1 MCGASEDGYDTPAE
15 GNAEAHPTIFA
26 VAGRGMWGV
35 EYTVA
40 GAFLFFAAITL
51 AQPSNWNYGIK
62 YVPRDADP
70 STARCV
76 AAPCCGVATG

>member
-1 MCGASEDGYDTPAE
+1 
-15 GNAEAHPTIFA
+15 
-26 VAGRGMWGV
+26 MWGV